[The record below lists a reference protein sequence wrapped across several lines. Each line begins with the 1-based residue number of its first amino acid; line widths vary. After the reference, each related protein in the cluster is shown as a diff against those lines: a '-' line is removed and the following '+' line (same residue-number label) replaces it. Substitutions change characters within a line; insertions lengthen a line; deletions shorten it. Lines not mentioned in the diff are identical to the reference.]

1 MRSRLP
7 PLTKDEFKQLHDKL
21 VEAGQ
26 VLASEQYKLPHK
38 SVRELVN
45 NIRKEQHS

>member
-7 PLTKDEFKQLHDKL
+7 TLTFEQYCELHDKL

-45 NIRKEQHS
+45 NIRKEQQS